1 MSLHLRRHVV
11 WVLTG
16 VVGLV
21 CRCVLDLSIAITT
34 AMICGHEATLRY
46 VPRLRLISRLK
57 HALFMWH
64 SQTPIRANKLLAVN
78 KRTITRA
85 YYIVEWAFLLEFRAF
100 AERDSL
106 RISSMLRL
114 RLSSYSW
121 YRLSAS
127 TAVIPLLRNASTLL
141 SNRRTSYLMAYN
153 NDEFLPWVEL
163 SSFKTKAPANG
174 QCIIGQF
181 ARLLME

>member
-1 MSLHLRRHVV
+1 MVSLHLRRHVV

-64 SQTPIRANKLLAVN
+64 SQTLHCRVGLSIGVPCIR
-78 KRTITRA
+78 R
-85 YYIVEWAFLLEFRAF
+85 EGLLEDQFNVAF
-100 AERDSL
+100 ATLFIFLVPPICINSRDSF
-106 RISSMLRL
+106 
-114 RLSSYSW
+114 
-121 YRLSAS
+121 AKECFD
-127 TAVIPLLRNASTLL
+127 T
-141 SNRRTSYLMAYN
+141 
-153 NDEFLPWVEL
+153 PWVEL